1 MLDIKKTA
9 SLMASEDYKDRFT
22 AEFFQLKIRR
32 GKLREMVERY
42 RAKTLDFEPSCPLE
56 LLEKQL
62 AAINTELHFNR
73 EALLERS
80 RIEEI
85 ILWNGIVKETKEA
98 NA

>member
-9 SLMASEDYKDRFT
+9 SLMASEDYKNRFA

-42 RAKTLDFEPSCPLE
+42 RAKTLDFEPSSPLE

-62 AAINTELHFNR
+62 AAMDDYYD
-73 EALLERS
+73 ALLKRS

-85 ILWNGIVKETKEA
+85 ILWDGVVEETKEA

>member
-9 SLMASEDYKDRFT
+9 SLMASEDYKNRFA

-42 RAKTLDFEPSCPLE
+42 RAKTLDFEPSSPLE

-62 AAINTELHFNR
+62 AAMDDYYD
-73 EALLERS
+73 ALRKRS

-85 ILWNGIVKETKEA
+85 ILWDGVVEETKEA

>member
-9 SLMASEDYKDRFT
+9 SLMGSEDYKDRFV

-62 AAINTELHFNR
+62 AAMDDYYN
-73 EALLERS
+73 ALLERS

-85 ILWNGIVKETKEA
+85 VLWNGIVKETKEA